1 MTTYNTG
8 NPLGSAAA
16 KDLYDNAQ
24 NFDHLSN
31 DRVNEQWPDRFG
43 IPRLTW
49 FGMETRFKNALC
61 ESWVQSCWYIPG
73 RCSCFICW

>member
-8 NPLGSAAA
+8 NPLGSSAA

-31 DRVNEQWPDRFG
+31 DHDLLPVD
-43 IPRLTW
+43 
-49 FGMETRFKNALC
+49 
-61 ESWVQSCWYIPG
+61 
-73 RCSCFICW
+73 